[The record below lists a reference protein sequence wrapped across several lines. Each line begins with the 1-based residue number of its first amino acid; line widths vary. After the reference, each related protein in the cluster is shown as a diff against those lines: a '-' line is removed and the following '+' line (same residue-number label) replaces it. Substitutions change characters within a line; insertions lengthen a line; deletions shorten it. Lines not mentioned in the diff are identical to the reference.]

1 MIVVVGDGLVW
12 TEGRSAEA
20 ANAGTGNADQADG
33 RAAGRATEIASAA
46 AQTGASVQVV
56 SKVGDDPTG
65 DAIVLSL
72 GRQGIG
78 HVAILRDAASS
89 SLVKAPAE
97 SNEIEDLAPEAEL
110 SAALNDDDPAGV
122 GAGAASAPVTPVRT
136 LGPKLEPAD
145 LELALRYLS
154 SFGVIVTAT
163 PLPEAALA
171 VIAEAAAYN
180 GAQLVVVS
188 EGGEAQASIEGA
200 TVLQAPA
207 DDPDHRFAK
216 LVGRYAAG
224 LDGGL
229 DPATAFGSA
238 SEALGWETASP
249 A

>member
-1 MIVVVGDGLVW
+1 MLRGSTSSTHSNTNSQRQL
-12 TEGRSAEA
+12 A
-20 ANAGTGNADQADG
+20 A
-33 RAAGRATEIASAA
+33 SP
-46 AQTGASVQVV
+46 TGAASRPRGVR
-56 SKVGDDPTG
+56 T
-65 DAIVLSL
+65 
-72 GRQGIG
+72 
-78 HVAILRDAASS
+78 DAASS

-97 SNEIEDLAPEAEL
+97 SIGIEGLAPEAEL

-188 EGGEAQASIEGA
+188 EAGEAQGLIEGA
-200 TVLQAPA
+200 TVLQAPG
-207 DDPDHRFAK
+207 DDPDHRFAE
-216 LVGRYAAG
+216 LVGQNHAARHDSPRLAQLL
-224 LDGGL
+224 LDL
-229 DPATAFGSA
+229 AAQRRRPAR
-238 SEALGWETASP
+238 
-249 A
+249 